1 MTPLLAHNPAGLLDA
16 ISITF
21 ILALILIPLVYT
33 GVCLLAFL
41 LVGIGSG
48 RGLPRA
54 ALSATACSVLVF
66 CLFAPAAIWLQPS
79 CGSADS
85 MNEPA
90 WLSCSKVL
98 LLLLMIFTPTAM
110 GRLIAKLS
118 WLRVTLITISVAI
131 VMGGT
136 LALLFALG
144 VFMAVMSQV

>member
-33 GVCLLAFL
+33 GVCLLGFL
-41 LVGIGSG
+41 LGNIGSG
-48 RGLPRA
+48 RSFPRA
-54 ALSATACSVLVF
+54 ALSAIACSVLVF
-66 CLFAPAAIWLQPS
+66 CLFAPAGIWLQLTYGVS
-79 CGSADS
+79 DS

-136 LALLFALG
+136 LALLFAFG